1 MNQNILQGIKIQEKY
16 LHDIEENGESNIVF
30 ADAIK
35 DLGFS
40 SLDDF
45 FSQKVLYQLRTSLH
59 EQYFS
64 TTPAQIMNLS
74 RECIQN
80 KQCAVIDADVENNCV
95 HIGFGKDTVINTEYC
110 KQHNIEVYPYDGYG
124 GAIVSGTGDYN
135 LTLIFSDNIDIDT
148 SVILKQI
155 QRILS
160 KYFDD
165 VIVDSNDILIDGKKV
180 MGATY
185 AHANNMVFLGVAF
198 AFVCQPDIVTAICGT
213 PKTGKEIGCINPEI
227 LSRDQFKKELLSW
240 LLEL

>member
-1 MNQNILQGIKIQEKY
+1 MNQSILQGIKIQEKY

-35 DLGFS
+35 DLEFS

-45 FSQKVLYQLRTSLH
+45 FSQKALYQLRTSLH

-64 TTPAQIMNLS
+64 TTPAQIMNIS

-80 KQCAVIDADVENNCV
+80 KRCAVIDADVENNCV

-124 GAIVSGTGDYN
+124 GAIVSGAGDYN

-160 KYFDD
+160 KYFNG
-165 VIVDSNDILIDGKKV
+165 VIVDSNDILIEGKKV

-185 AHANNMVFLGVAF
+185 AHANNMVVLGGAF
-198 AFVCQPDIVTAICGT
+198 AFVYQPDIVTAICGT

-227 LSRDQFKKELLSW
+227 LSRQQFKKELLSW

>member
-16 LHDIEENGESNIVF
+16 LHDIEENRESNIVF

-45 FSQKVLYQLRTSLH
+45 FSQKALYQLRTSFQNQH
-59 EQYFS
+59 YT

-80 KQCAVIDADVENNCV
+80 KRCAVIDADVENNCV
-95 HIGFGKDTVINTEYC
+95 HIGSGKDTVINTEYC

-124 GAIVSGTGDYN
+124 GAIVSGAGDYN

-198 AFVCQPDIVTAICGT
+198 AFVYQPDIVTAICGT

>member
-45 FSQKVLYQLRTSLH
+45 FSQKALYQLRTSFRNQH
-59 EQYFS
+59 YT

-80 KQCAVIDADVENNCV
+80 KRCAVIDADVENNCV

-124 GAIVSGTGDYN
+124 GAIVSGAGDYN
-135 LTLIFSDNIDIDT
+135 LTLVFSDSIDIDT
-148 SVILKQI
+148 FAILKQI
-155 QRILS
+155 QIILS
-160 KYFDD
+160 RYFDN
-165 VIVDSNDILIDGKKV
+165 VTVDSNDILIDGKKI

-198 AFVCQPDIVTAICGT
+198 AFVYQPDIVTAICGT

>member
-1 MNQNILQGIKIQEKY
+1 MNQNVLQGIKIQEKY

-45 FSQKVLYQLRTSLH
+45 FSQKALYQLRTSLH

-80 KQCAVIDADVENNCV
+80 KRCAVIDADVENNCV

-124 GAIVSGTGDYN
+124 GAIVSGAGDYN

-198 AFVCQPDIVTAICGT
+198 AFVYQPDIVTAICGT

-227 LSRDQFKKELLSW
+227 LSRQQFKKELLSW

>member
-45 FSQKVLYQLRTSLH
+45 FSQKVLYQLRTSFRNQH
-59 EQYFS
+59 YT

-80 KQCAVIDADVENNCV
+80 KRCAVIDADVENNCV

-124 GAIVSGTGDYN
+124 GAIVSGAGDYN

-148 SVILKQI
+148 SLILKQI

-160 KYFDD
+160 KYFYD

-198 AFVCQPDIVTAICGT
+198 AFVYQPDIVTAICGT

>member
-45 FSQKVLYQLRTSLH
+45 FSQKALYQLRTSFRNQH
-59 EQYFS
+59 YT

-198 AFVCQPDIVTAICGT
+198 AFVYQPDIVTAICGT

>member
-1 MNQNILQGIKIQEKY
+1 MNNNLLAGIELYQSYINDIQK
-16 LHDIEENGESNIVF
+16 HGCSDIVF
-30 ADAIK
+30 ANRIYN
-35 DLGFS
+35 LGFHT
-40 SLDDF
+40 LEDF
-45 FSQKVLYQLRTSLH
+45 FSQKALYQLRTSFRNQH
-59 EQYFS
+59 YT

-80 KQCAVIDADVENNCV
+80 KRCAVIDADVENNCV

-124 GAIVSGTGDYN
+124 GAIVSGAGDYN

-198 AFVCQPDIVTAICGT
+198 AFVYQPDIVTAICGT

-227 LSRDQFKKELLSW
+227 LSRQQFKKELLSW

>member
-1 MNQNILQGIKIQEKY
+1 MNNNLLTGIKLYQSYIKDIQE
-16 LHDIEENGESNIVF
+16 HGCSNIVF
-30 ADAIK
+30 ADIIYA
-35 DLGFS
+35 LGFNT
-40 SLDDF
+40 LEDF
-45 FSQKVLYQLRTSLH
+45 FFQKSLYELRISL
-59 EQYFS
+59 QGKYFN

-80 KQCAVIDADVENNCV
+80 KQCAVIDAEVENNCV
-95 HIGFGKDTVINTEYC
+95 HVGLGKDTVINTEYC

-124 GAIVSGTGDYN
+124 GAIVSGAGDYN
-135 LTLIFSDNIDIDT
+135 LTLVFSDSIDIDT
-148 SVILKQI
+148 FVILKQI
-155 QRILS
+155 QIILS

-198 AFVCQPDIVTAICGT
+198 AFVYQPDIVTAICGT
-213 PKTGKEIGCINPEI
+213 PKTGKEIGCINPDV
-227 LSRDQFKKELLSW
+227 LSRQQFKKELLSW

>member
-45 FSQKVLYQLRTSLH
+45 FSQKALYQLRASLH

-80 KQCAVIDADVENNCV
+80 KRCAVIDADVENNCV

-124 GAIVSGTGDYN
+124 GAIVSGAGDYN

-198 AFVCQPDIVTAICGT
+198 AFVYQPDIVTAICGT

>member
-45 FSQKVLYQLRTSLH
+45 FSQKALYQLRTSFQNQH
-59 EQYFS
+59 YT

-80 KQCAVIDADVENNCV
+80 KRCAVIDADVENNCV

-198 AFVCQPDIVTAICGT
+198 AFVYHPDIVTAICGT